1 MAAVKGAAPIIIRR
15 KKKGGH
21 GEHHG
26 GMWKIAYA
34 DFVTAMMAFFLLMWL
49 LSSAS
54 QADLGGIADYF
65 NQPMKIAMAGGQSSG
80 QSNSVIVG
88 GSELSI
94 QKKQMR
100 SGAELEKIDRDAR
113 ARMEVQEKKSL
124 EGLKTKLEAM
134 IFSTES
140 LRPFKNQ
147 ILLDLTDEGLRI
159 QVVDAQNRPMFDV
172 GKTALKDY
180 SQTIL
185 IELARALNGV
195 PNSLSLSGHTDSSTY
210 SSGNAGYSNWELS
223 ADRANAA
230 RRTMLAA
237 GTPSTKILR
246 VVGLADSV
254 PFDANNAD
262 LPANRRISIV
272 VMNRRSEEYVKTG
285 GAPVA
290 IPDAPETPSLPGAIP
305 SVKPALTPTN

>member
-21 GEHHG
+21 GGHHG

-49 LSSAS
+49 LGSVS
-54 QADLGGIADYF
+54 QADLNGIADYF
-65 NQPMKIAMAGGQSSG
+65 NQPLKVAMAGGSSSG

-88 GSELSI
+88 GSEISLQS
-94 QKKQMR
+94 KQMR
-100 SGAELEKIDRDAR
+100 SGSTQREPDRDAR
-113 ARMEVQEKKSL
+113 IRYEAAERARLEV
-124 EGLKTKLEAM
+124 LKQKLESV
-134 IFSTES
+134 IFDSEA

-172 GKTALKDY
+172 GKTVLKDY
-180 SQTIL
+180 SQAIL
-185 IELARALNGV
+185 VELARALNGV
-195 PNSLSLSGHTDSSTY
+195 ENRLSLSGHTDSSLY

-230 RRTMLAA
+230 RRAMLAA
-237 GTPSTKILR
+237 GTQPNKILR

-254 PFDANNAD
+254 PFDAQDATS
-262 LPANRRISIV
+262 PSNRRISIV

-285 GAPVA
+285 GKTANAATENVTLPEPIPPIVPAVA
-290 IPDAPETPSLPGAIP
+290 
-305 SVKPALTPTN
+305 PTN